1 MSGIDTSREFIPVTI
16 AVLTISDTRTLA
28 EDKSGDLLVA
38 RLGAAGH
45 QLAARALVRDD
56 AVVIDID
63 GAIVIVRGIAC
74 DIDLSIR
81 KL

>member
-16 AVLTISDTRTLA
+16 AVLTISDTRALA

-45 QLAARALVRDD
+45 QLSL
-56 AVVIDID
+56 IHI
-63 GAIVIVRGIAC
+63 
-74 DIDLSIR
+74 
-81 KL
+81 